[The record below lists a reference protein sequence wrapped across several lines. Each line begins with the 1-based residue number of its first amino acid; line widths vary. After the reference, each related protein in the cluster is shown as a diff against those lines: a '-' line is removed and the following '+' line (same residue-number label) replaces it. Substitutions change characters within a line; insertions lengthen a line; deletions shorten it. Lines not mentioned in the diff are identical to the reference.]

1 MKIPQKENGKEKT
14 KERISLHITPF
25 YLIYRDCPSS
35 VVTTTNS
42 QNFASL

>member
-1 MKIPQKENGKEKT
+1 MNIPQIENEKEKM
-14 KERISLHITPF
+14 KERILLYITPF